1 MSKFLIAAMAYARRG
16 WHVFPCKPLGKQPAT
31 RNGFKDA
38 TTDTEQIRRWWAAMP
53 SANIGLRT
61 GAASGVFV
69 IDIDVKGGAPGY
81 DNWLALCKAHGWRS
95 MPNVLAA
102 GTPSGGAHF
111 YFTYAAGI
119 TNARGTLPAGV
130 DVRGEGGYVL
140 LPPSDVDAPAT
151 PIINGAR
158 LRYSWLYPDAT
169 DIMPAPAWLVNVVLP
184 TTPQP
189 AAAQPASVQRN
200 TQPKPPAAGGK
211 PIPAGIAGILAKVAA
226 QCEGSRNN
234 VLFWGAN
241 RLHDKDIP
249 QADAE
254 AMLTPI
260 ARAIGLAEAETMR
273 TIASAY
279 GGGR

>member
-1 MSKFLIAAMAYARRG
+1 MSDFLIAALAYARRG
-16 WHVFPCKPLGKQPAT
+16 WHVFPCKPLGKHPAT
-31 RNGFKDA
+31 PRGFKDA
-38 TTDTEQIRRWWAAMP
+38 TTDAEQIRRWWAAMP

-69 IDIDVKGGAPGY
+69 IDIDVKGRVMGY

-95 MPNVLAA
+95 SPNVLAA
-102 GTPSGGAHF
+102 GTPSGGAHLH
-111 YFTYAAGI
+111 FTYAAGI
-119 TNARGTLPAGV
+119 TNARGSLPAGV

-151 PIINGAR
+151 RIIDGAR

-169 DIMPAPAWLVNVVLP
+169 DIMPAPAWLVNVLLP
-184 TTPQP
+184 TTTPAP
-189 AAAQPASVQRN
+189 AATPAATVRRN
-200 TQPKPPAAGGK
+200 TQPKP
-211 PIPAGIAGILAKVAA
+211 IPTGITGILKKVAA
-226 QCEGSRNN
+226 QGEGSRNN

-241 RLHDKDIP
+241 RLHERGVP
-249 QADAE
+249 QPDAE

-260 ARAIGLAEAETMR
+260 AQAIGLAQAEAVR

>member
-1 MSKFLIAAMAYARRG
+1 MSDFLIAALAYARRG

-38 TTDTEQIRRWWAAMP
+38 TTDEEQINRWWAAMP
-53 SANIGLRT
+53 QANIGLRT

-69 IDIDVKGGAPGY
+69 IDIDVKGGVDGFG
-81 DNWLALCKAHGWRS
+81 NWLALCKAHGWLS
-95 MPNVLAA
+95 SPNVIAA

-119 TNARGTLPAGV
+119 TTARGKLPEGV

-140 LPPSDVDAPAT
+140 LPPSDVDTPAT
-151 PIINGAR
+151 RIINGER
-158 LRYSWLYPDAT
+158 LHYSWLYPDAT
-169 DIMPAPAWLVNVVLP
+169 AIMPAPTWLVNVLLP
-184 TTPQP
+184 QSAPAQQAATP
-189 AAAQPASVQRN
+189 A
-200 TQPKPPAAGGK
+200 PKRIK
-211 PIPAGIAGILAKVAA
+211 DMPAGIGGILAKVAA
-226 QCEGSRNN
+226 QGEGSRNN

-241 RLHDKDIP
+241 RLQEKAIP

-260 ARAIGLAEAETMR
+260 AQAIGLAEAEAVR

-279 GGGR
+279 GGAR